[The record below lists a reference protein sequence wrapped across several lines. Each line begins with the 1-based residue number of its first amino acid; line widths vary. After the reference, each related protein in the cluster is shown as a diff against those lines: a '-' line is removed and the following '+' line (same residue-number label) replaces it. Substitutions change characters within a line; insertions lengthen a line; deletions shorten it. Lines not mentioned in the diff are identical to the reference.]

1 MAKKILRINMSDL
14 SYRYEDVPERWAKW
28 AGRGL
33 TSHIV
38 AEEVDPTC
46 HPLGPNNKIVI
57 APGWVSGT
65 PAAPSSGRT
74 SFGGKSPLTGGIKE
88 SNAGGLSSQKIAK
101 LGLAAIILEG
111 QPANGQWYTV
121 VVNKDGVKFEDAAD
135 LVGKGMYRV
144 DEELWEKYPNTAVIG
159 VGPAGEMKLSN
170 AGISVND
177 MENMPGRYAGRGGLG
192 AVWGARGVK
201 AMIVDDAGGP
211 GVEIANMDVFKTGRK
226 KLTEAIQEHALTKRG
241 GGLNSFGT
249 AVLVNILNEAGGLP
263 TRNFSSGQFE
273 GAAKIS
279 GERIAE
285 VIEERCAKSG
295 KKEGTTDHGCHP
307 GCIIKCSSVWPDEEG
322 NAFVSCLEYETAWS
336 LGANCGIDD
345 LDFVAKM
352 TRECNDVG
360 LDTIEAGNTLAIA
373 MEGGAI
379 KFGDGAAALDLLQ
392 EVSRRTPMGRIIGQG
407 VEATAKAFGVHRVP
421 TCKGQSMPAYEPRAV
436 KGIGV
441 TYATTPMGADHTAG
455 YTIAPEIAGVSGKLD
470 PLSDEGKAQLSLAFQ
485 ATTAF
490 LDSTGYCL
498 FIAFP
503 ILDIAKGFEGMV
515 ESVAGV
521 AGMDI
526 TNEDVVPLG
535 KEILKAERI
544 FNEHAGFTAED
555 DRPPEFM
562 RYEKL
567 PPHNVV
573 WTISDDQLD
582 SVYSWVHEGEDKAE
596 PVAAD

>member
-1 MAKKILRINMSDL
+1 MPKKILRINMTDL
-14 SYRYEDVPERWAKW
+14 KATYEAVPEKWARW

-33 TSHIV
+33 TSAIV
-38 AEEVDPTC
+38 CDEVDPMC
-46 HPLGPNNKIVI
+46 HPLGPNNKLVI

-101 LGLAAIILEG
+101 LGLHAIILEG
-111 QPANGQWYTV
+111 QPAKDKWYTLIIT
-121 VVNKDGVKFEDAAD
+121 KDGVKFEDAAP
-135 LVGKGMYRV
+135 LMGKGMYEV
-144 DEELWEKYPNTAVIG
+144 DEILWEKHPDTAVIG

-177 MENMPGRYAGRGGLG
+177 PENKPGRYAGRGGLG
-192 AVWGARGVK
+192 AVLGARGVK
-201 AMIVDDAGGP
+201 AMIVDDKGGP
-211 GVEIANMDVFKTGRK
+211 GVEIANQDLFKQGRR
-226 KLTEAIQEHALTKRG
+226 KLTESIQEHALTKKD

-249 AVLVNILNEAGGLP
+249 AILVNILNEAGGLP
-263 TRNFSSGQFE
+263 TRNFSAGQFE

-279 GERIAE
+279 GEAIAE
-285 VIEERCAKSG
+285 VVEARCKDG
-295 KKEGTTDHGCHP
+295 KGEGTTGHGCHP
-307 GCIIKCSSVWPDEEG
+307 GCIIKCSNIYPDESG
-322 NAFVSCLEYETAWS
+322 AALVSCVEYETAWA
-336 LGANCGIDD
+336 LGANCGVDD
-345 LDFVAKM
+345 LDWIARM

-360 LDTIEAGNTLAIA
+360 LDTIEAGNTIAIA
-373 MEGGAI
+373 MEAGVI
-379 KFGDGAAALDLLQ
+379 QFGDGEGAMNLLA
-392 EVSRRTPMGRIIGQG
+392 EVKKGTPLGRIIGQG

-421 TCKGQSMPAYEPRAV
+421 TVKGQSMPAYEPRAV

-470 PLSDEGKAQLSLAFQ
+470 PLSNEGKAELSLTFQ
-485 ATTAF
+485 AATAF
-490 LDSTGYCL
+490 IDSTGYCL

-503 ILDIAKGFEGMV
+503 ILDIAKGWEGMA

-521 AGMDI
+521 TGMNV
-526 TNEDVVPLG
+526 TGGDVVPIG
-535 KEILKAERI
+535 KEILKMERM
-544 FNEHAGFTAED
+544 FNERAGFTAED

-567 PPHNVV
+567 PPHNEV
-573 WTISDDQLD
+573 WTITDDQLD
-582 SVYSWVHEGEDKAE
+582 SVYAWVHEG
-596 PVAAD
+596 